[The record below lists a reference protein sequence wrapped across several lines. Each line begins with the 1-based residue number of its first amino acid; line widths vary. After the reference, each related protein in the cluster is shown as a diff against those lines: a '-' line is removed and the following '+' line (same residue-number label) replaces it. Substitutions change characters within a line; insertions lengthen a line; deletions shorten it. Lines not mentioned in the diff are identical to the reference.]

1 MVESPTHVKRFAEI
15 LKKDHR
21 YITCNTTSDCLEYVK
36 NGNAVYAGVIL
47 RNTVIQLPLT
57 TAFYAKSVCRKL

>member
-47 RNTVIQLPLT
+47 RNTDPVT
-57 TAFYAKSVCRKL
+57 TYYSLLCKERVS